1 MSIKKVKTIP
11 KSLRVQK
18 AEPFEYQKKL
28 LKDFQKA
35 WVRRYDKFEFTGYDN
50 PNYLVSYAKKI
61 AYQFLK
67 KDVLVP
73 AYAEAT
79 EKLQKKFKKD
89 LGDVAK
95 YIKVRPPYESAE
107 PAIKIYGVTI
117 LGEKRV
123 FGEINWD
130 YIDNMSDRI
139 VEANTQYFNREDV
152 QRKLAK
158 AKEDDDRRARREYTI
173 REYSEMMRKKQ
184 KEHKHAD

>member
-1 MSIKKVKTIP
+1 MSIKKVKSIP

-28 LKDFQKA
+28 MQDFQKA
-35 WVRRYDKFEFTGYDN
+35 WVRHYDKFEFTGYEN

-67 KDVLVP
+67 PDVLVP
-73 AYAEAT
+73 AYTEAT
-79 EKLQKKFKKD
+79 RILQKKFKRD

-123 FGEINWD
+123 FGEIDWD

-139 VEANTQYFNREDV
+139 VEKYIPYFSRDDV

-158 AKEDDDRRARREYTI
+158 EREKDERIASGELTI
-173 REYSEMMRKKQ
+173 REYNEMQRKKQ
-184 KEHKHAD
+184 REQKHAD